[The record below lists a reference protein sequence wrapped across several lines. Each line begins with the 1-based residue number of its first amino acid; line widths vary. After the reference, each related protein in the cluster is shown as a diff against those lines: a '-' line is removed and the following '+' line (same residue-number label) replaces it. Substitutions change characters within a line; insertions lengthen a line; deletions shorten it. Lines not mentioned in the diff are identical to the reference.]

1 MTSLTRSALLLIG
14 ALTLFRLFY
23 GAQLG
28 LAWDEAYYWQWSRH
42 LDLSYYDQGPGIAYC
57 IKLGTLIAGHTHLG
71 IRLVPIVFAALGSWL
86 TFLTTRRWLGESVA
100 WWMLLLMSLA
110 PLYAAG
116 SLLATYDS
124 PLVFCWA
131 LASWLL
137 TKTLQENKPILWYAV
152 GAVVGLG
159 IASKLT
165 MLTFAPGVLLLLA
178 LVPGYRKWFKT
189 PHPYLA
195 FGIAVLGL
203 LPYALWDRQ
212 HEQMFSLHIKTL
224 SQRHTDAAFGRW
236 FGDFLVGQALFVG
249 PLAWCLTLWALVKS
263 KQLLRDDAPRAF
275 VLAFTLPLLAICVY
289 TSLRSKLEINWPTTM
304 HLTSLLP
311 VAVLFDRLWR
321 EGKRALPL
329 ASIAL
334 NLFLITLAFF
344 PGLPGMLGLT
354 LPATPFIKLN
364 ETYGW
369 PELMAKTAVAG
380 EKLKAEGREVTY
392 GSVTYRVN
400 SVMAFYLPGQP
411 QTNGLY
417 FKVRWDNYRLWTDE
431 KALIGKS
438 IVLVND
444 VEDEKGSLEI
454 AKKYFASVE
463 PLPPILLTRPGYDK
477 PVKRWYITL
486 CRDFKGY
493 DPKEHRDGY

>member
-1 MTSLTRSALLLIG
+1 MARSALFLIG

-57 IKLGTLIAGHTHLG
+57 IKLGTLIAGHTQLG
-71 IRLVPIVFAALGSWL
+71 VRLVPIAFAAIGSWL
-86 TFLTTRRWLGESVA
+86 TFLTTRRWLGEAVA
-100 WWMLLLMSLA
+100 WWMLLLMTFA

-124 PLVFCWA
+124 PLVLCWTVA
-131 LASWLL
+131 LWLL
-137 TKTLQENKPILWYAV
+137 TKALQENKPTLWYAV
-152 GAVVGLG
+152 GVVVGLG

-178 LVPGYRKWFKT
+178 LVPGYRKWLHT

-203 LPYALWDRQ
+203 LPYWLWDKQ
-212 HEQMFSLHIKTL
+212 HESMFSLHIKTL

-236 FGDFLVGQALFVG
+236 FLDFLAGQALFIG
-249 PLAWCLTLWALVKS
+249 PIAWCTTLWALAKS
-263 KQLLRDDAPRAF
+263 KTLIRDDAPRAF
-275 VLAFTLPLLAICVY
+275 ALAFTLPLLAICVY

-321 EGKRALPL
+321 DGKRALPL

-344 PGLPGMLGLT
+344 PGLPGLLGMT
-354 LPATPFIKLN
+354 LPAEPFTKLN
-364 ETYGW
+364 EPYGW
-369 PELMAKTAVAG
+369 PELMAKTAAAG
-380 EKLKAEGREVTY
+380 ETLKAEGREVAY

-400 SVMAFYLPGQP
+400 SAMAFYLPDQP

-417 FKVRWDNYRLWTDE
+417 FNVRWDNYKLWTDE

-463 PLPPILLTRPGYDK
+463 PLPPIFLTRPGYDK
-477 PVKRWYITL
+477 PVKRWYIAL

-493 DPKEHRDGY
+493 DPKKHQDGY

>member
-1 MTSLTRSALLLIG
+1 MTRTARSALFLIG

-71 IRLVPIVFAALGSWL
+71 IRLMPIVFAALGSWL
-86 TFLTTRRWLGESVA
+86 TFLTARRWLGEGVA

-124 PLVFCWA
+124 PLVLCWTVA
-131 LASWLL
+131 LWLL
-137 TKTLQENKPILWYAV
+137 TKTLQENKAALWYAV
-152 GAVVGLG
+152 GVVVGLG

-178 LVPGYRKWFKT
+178 LVPSYRKWFRT

-203 LPYALWDRQ
+203 LPYWLWDKQ

-236 FGDFLVGQALFVG
+236 FGDFLAGQALFIG

-263 KQLLRDDAPRAF
+263 KQLIRDDAPRAF
-275 VLAFTLPLLAICVY
+275 ALAFTLPLLAICVY

-321 EGKRALPL
+321 DGKRALPL
-329 ASIAL
+329 VSIVL

-344 PGLPGMLGLT
+344 PGLFGVLGLT
-354 LPATPFIKLN
+354 LPAAPFTKLN

-369 PELMAKTAVAG
+369 PELMAKTAAAG
-380 EKLKAEGREVTY
+380 EKLKAEGREVAY

-400 SVMAFYLPGQP
+400 SAMAFYLPGQP

-417 FKVRWDNYRLWTDE
+417 FNVRWDNYRLWTDE

-444 VEDEKGSLEI
+444 VEDEKGSLGI

-493 DPKEHRDGY
+493 DPKKHQDGY